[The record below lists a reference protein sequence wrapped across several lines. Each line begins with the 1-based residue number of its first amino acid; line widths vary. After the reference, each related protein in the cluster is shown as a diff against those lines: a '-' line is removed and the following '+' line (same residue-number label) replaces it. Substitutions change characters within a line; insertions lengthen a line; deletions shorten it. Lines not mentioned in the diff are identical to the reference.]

1 MSLNYKNKT
10 KLNIELPKNLTNAEL
25 LIEMGRLIR
34 ALDNNNVQHAKVVAL
49 DVIEKL
55 ENQQRAMYQWK
66 DVMFSVANGL
76 I

>member
-1 MSLNYKNKT
+1 MSSNYKNKT
-10 KLNIELPKNLTNAEL
+10 KLNIELPKNLSNAEL

-34 ALDNNNVQHAKVVAL
+34 AIDNNHTEYARVIAL

-55 ENQQRAMYQWK
+55 ENQQRVMYQWK